1 MRSARHGAERRRLL
15 EDANRVCTVVARFR
29 PQNKV
34 ELGSGGQPIVRF
46 ENDET
51 CNIDVS
57 DRFGIVDVGSWRDA
71 DSGIVPRGVRGLHLR
86 PRLPHGLFAN
96 RYLRLFYS
104 PYG

>member
-1 MRSARHGAERRRLL
+1 MGLSGAGCPRMLIAFAQWLRG
-15 EDANRVCTVVARFR
+15 FR

-46 ENDET
+46 ENEET

-57 DRFGIVDVGSWRDA
+57 YRFGVVDVGSWRDA
-71 DSGIVPRGVRGLHLR
+71 DSGIVPRGVGGLHLR
-86 PRLPHGLFAN
+86 PRLSHGLVSD